1 MKKLMLVMLT
11 LVLGGLAAMAGDKLE
26 VISGSIAS
34 LKNST
39 DAAFVKLDMTNTTY
53 DKKKPVRKDA
63 RFANIDN
70 NMDDWTSEFVREFNE
85 NSKAFRLTD
94 TDQNAA
100 YKMVVD
106 VEDLDYHVN
115 VMSFKGGHAIELEG
129 TVTISDNA
137 GKEVAKLSFQ
147 HESSGFTFDIAIE
160 ETFEGLAK
168 NLAKKIKKGK

>member
-11 LVLGGLAAMAGDKLE
+11 LVLGGLSAMAGDKLE
-26 VISGSIAS
+26 VVSGSIAS

-70 NMDDWTSEFVREFNE
+70 NLDDWTSEFVREFNE

-100 YKMVVD
+100 YKMGV
-106 VEDLDYHVN
+106 
-115 VMSFKGGHAIELEG
+115 
-129 TVTISDNA
+129 
-137 GKEVAKLSFQ
+137 
-147 HESSGFTFDIAIE
+147 SGFFRWME
-160 ETFEGLAK
+160 K
-168 NLAKKIKKGK
+168 MSRV